1 MRVWISLFIVLC
13 ASFRA
18 SHAANVFDKL
28 GSHTAVLS
36 FTESVSQTI
45 SGSGENTTTLDT
57 YSGTFQIQVASD
69 TLGTLNAAS
78 IVRIQIGAF
87 LLDTT
92 LGAAPDY
99 VPGGSRATFSIVDNL
114 EAIGVVKAKWGHGK
128 LTMSGLIKAKF
139 IPSPARTFIIPGLE
153 EDARYFIS
161 EAADASLV
169 FGDTTG
175 SRKIEVSGKST
186 FKTVRIGAVDDP
198 IFEDDLWRVSVSG
211 ALDFTPPRIRLLS
224 PGVKTNATPQHYVF
238 STPLDTESITVDTG
252 SEPIVRENADPAV
265 KVPALFWDGL
275 LYLEPGINSAQFTAT
290 DRSGNSSVTTVVFNH
305 DWRSGIYSGILDTGT
320 DEMTRTLV
328 LKVAPGGA
336 FTGTLRIGRETFRI
350 KGEFNSS
357 GLVAL
362 QIKRSK
368 GRSPLE
374 VQLALVQN
382 DDEFIGEPDP
392 KPTVLS
398 GIITDTVGSYT
409 IDASRAVYDSDDVT
423 PALLAQY
430 YTARIAPDPLLEG
443 SGAPEGTGYL
453 SMKVRN
459 NGTIRALGKV
469 ADGSPFSQSGRL
481 GGDGRFLVSAR
492 LYAPLDGLVQ
502 GFVTFTAAADLQS
515 TCEGTLR
522 WVQPIGAAHASGL
535 FPDGFH
541 AECPV
546 SGGIYLPGSRTF
558 DGEFYEEITPLET
571 TEAALTL
578 LLGEF
583 ADTALTRD
591 FDINYKSAV
600 RFVSADPSEK
610 LRLSI
615 KNKTG
620 IFSGGILVAGHT
632 APAKKFFGIIVGQE
646 GVGEGAFISK
656 TDSGSVTIEAR

>member
-1 MRVWISLFIVLC
+1 MRVWISLFIALC
-13 ASFRA
+13 ASARS
-18 SHAANVFDKL
+18 SHAANVFEKL
-28 GSHTAVLS
+28 GPNTPVFS

-45 SGSGENTTTLDT
+45 SGSGEDIATLDT
-57 YSGTFQIQVASD
+57 YSGRFQIRIASD

-78 IVRIQIGAF
+78 IVRIQMGTF

-99 VPGGSRATFSIVDNL
+99 VPDGSRATFSIVDGA
-114 EAIGVVKAKWGHGK
+114 ETIGVVTAKWGNGK
-128 LTMSGLIKAKF
+128 LAVTGAIKAKF

-153 EDARYFIS
+153 EDARYFIN

-186 FKTVRIGAVDDP
+186 FKTVRIGTVDDP
-198 IFEDDLWRVSVSG
+198 IFEDDLWRVAVSG
-211 ALDFTPPRIRLLS
+211 ALDFTAPKIRLLS
-224 PGVKTNATPQHYVF
+224 PGLKTNATPQSYAL
-238 STPLDTESITVDTG
+238 STPPDTDSITVDIG
-252 SEPIVRENADPAV
+252 SDPAV
-265 KVPALFWDGL
+265 RESNDPVAKPTALFWDGL
-275 LYLEPGINSAQFTAT
+275 LYLEAGVNSAQFTAT

-305 DWRSGIYSGILDTGT
+305 DWRSGTYSGILDTGT
-320 DEMTRTLV
+320 DEMTRTLI
-328 LKVAPGGA
+328 LKVVPGGA
-336 FTGTLRIGRETFRI
+336 FTGTLRLGRETIRI

-357 GLVAL
+357 GLAAL
-362 QIKRSK
+362 QIKRNK
-368 GRSPLE
+368 GRAPLD
-374 VQLALVQN
+374 VQLSLVQN
-382 DDEFIGEPDP
+382 ADEFIGEPDP

-398 GIITDTVGSYT
+398 VIITDTVGSYT

-453 SMKVRN
+453 SMKVRK

-469 ADGSPFSQSGRL
+469 ADGTPFSQSGRL
-481 GGDGRFLVSAR
+481 GGDGRFLVAAP

-502 GFVTFTAAADLQS
+502 GFVTFTAAADLES

-535 FPDGFH
+535 FPDGFN

-546 SGGIYLPGSRTF
+546 SGGIYLPGSRTL
-558 DGEFYEEITPLET
+558 DGEVYEEITPLGT
-571 TEAALTL
+571 TEAALTF

-583 ADTALTRD
+583 ADTAFTRD

-600 RFVSADPSEK
+600 RIISPDPSER

-632 APAKKFFGIIVGQE
+632 APAKKFFGIIVGQD
-646 GVGEGAFISK
+646 GVGEGAFTSK
-656 TDSGSVTIEAR
+656 TDSGFVTMEAR